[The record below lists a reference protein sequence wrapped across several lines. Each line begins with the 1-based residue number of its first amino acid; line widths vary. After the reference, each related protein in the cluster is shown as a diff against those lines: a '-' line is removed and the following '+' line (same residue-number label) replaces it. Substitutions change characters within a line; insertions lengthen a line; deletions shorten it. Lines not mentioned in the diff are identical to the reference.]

1 MIYNNTFNDYN
12 PTEYDLNVAFDRD
25 DLVGIS
31 LCADDP
37 IFKREV
43 VLKNLYDNIVDESV
57 DEINTVQQAME
68 DEYEFDETVPEPDY
82 QDICPDDSDVSIDGR
97 DAEDEI
103 EAAQDIMS
111 GEADE
116 ESDIIDYIEYGR

>member
-57 DEINTVQQAME
+57 EEINTIQQAME
-68 DEYEFDETVPEPDY
+68 DGYEFDETVPDPDY